1 MKVMSENQVKD
12 LSNSIK
18 QAYRLIG
25 ENNLFDAIKLGNDL
39 VKRFSGDPRSWN
51 LLCEINR
58 ERGALTNA
66 VRCAEQATRLAPD
79 IPNYQIQYGRCLVM
93 AGRRA
98 EALAIVDQVI
108 RLNPRQAALLDAIGS
123 IYSLADEQTKA
134 LPFYQRAVKLKP
146 DNSDFNYNL
155 SACLRMNGHLTSA
168 EESCDRVLELYPH
181 HYEACYIR
189 ADLKKWTV
197 DNNHIPQMEQLLSE
211 GVRELRGEIFVR
223 FALAKEAEDIAD
235 YEKSFQ
241 FRASACELQRKSMQY
256 RVEDDVETIDRLIE
270 VHTREAISNVDVDM
284 TCSSKEPIF
293 IVGLPRSG
301 TTLVE
306 RIVGSHSAVYSA
318 GELNEF
324 AYALMGNSKKQF
336 AGQKMSKMGLVDRS
350 LTLNLKQLG
359 ESYIQSTRP
368 RTGHTPY
375 FIDKLPLNYLYCGL
389 IHAAIPNAK
398 IILLQRNP
406 MDVCYAVYKTLFTSP
421 YPFSYDLK
429 EVGSYY
435 LAYRR
440 LMDHWK
446 STLGEL
452 MLTVDYEQLVYSQEE
467 QSRRIIEYCGLP
479 WEDVCLD
486 FQNNKSASSTA
497 SSVQVR
503 QPIYTS
509 SIGQWRNYQQ
519 QLEPLV
525 ELFEEN
531 GVSIE

>member
-1 MKVMSENQVKD
+1 
-12 LSNSIK
+12 
-18 QAYRLIG
+18 
-25 ENNLFDAIKLGNDL
+25 
-39 VKRFSGDPRSWN
+39 
-51 LLCEINR
+51 
-58 ERGALTNA
+58 
-66 VRCAEQATRLAPD
+66 
-79 IPNYQIQYGRCLVM
+79 
-93 AGRRA
+93 
-98 EALAIVDQVI
+98 
-108 RLNPRQAALLDAIGS
+108 
-123 IYSLADEQTKA
+123 
-134 LPFYQRAVKLKP
+134 
-146 DNSDFNYNL
+146 
-155 SACLRMNGHLTSA
+155 
-168 EESCDRVLELYPH
+168 
-181 HYEACYIR
+181 
-189 ADLKKWTV
+189 
-197 DNNHIPQMEQLLSE
+197 
-211 GVRELRGEIFVR
+211 
-223 FALAKEAEDIAD
+223 
-235 YEKSFQ
+235 
-241 FRASACELQRKSMQY
+241 MQY
-256 RVEDDVETIDRLIE
+256 QVEDDVETIDRLIE
-270 VHTREAISNVDVDM
+270 VHTREAISNVDVDR

-306 RIVGSHSAVYSA
+306 RIIGSHSTVYSA

-350 LTLNLKQLG
+350 LSLNLKQLG

-429 EVGSYY
+429 ELGSYY

-467 QSRRIIEYCGLP
+467 QSRRIVEYCGLP
-479 WEDVCLD
+479 WEDACLD

-525 ELFEEN
+525 ELFKEN
-531 GVSIE
+531 GISIE